1 MPAWW
6 PFVLVYTAAVISPGP
21 DFALVV
27 KSALTRGK
35 RASTLNALGIGLGVT
50 LHTLV
55 AVLGVSALVQ
65 SSRWLAMS
73 LPWLGIGYLL
83 YLGWGGLNSKPT
95 PSDQPLND
103 VSLPTDRGDF
113 WQGFLTNVLNPKALL
128 FFSAILVQL
137 VAGLNAWMQTALVSY
152 VFVVTSLW
160 FGLVGWVLSQPVLQ
174 RRFLNRRHWIDR
186 GAGVIFVLLSILFI
200 WDWLQ
205 RWML

>member
-1 MPAWW
+1 MPTWW
-6 PFVLVYTAAVISPGP
+6 PFVMVYTAAVISPGP

-55 AVLGVSALVQ
+55 AVLGITALMQ
-65 SSRWLAMS
+65 SSLWLAMG

-83 YLGWGGLNSKPT
+83 YLGWGGLNAKPPT
-95 PSDQPLND
+95 PEQTLAEVPVVND
-103 VSLPTDRGDF
+103 RSHF

-137 VAGLNAWMQTALVSY
+137 VEGLTEWMQLALVGY
-152 VFVVTSLW
+152 VFTVTSFW
-160 FGLVGWVLSQPVLQ
+160 FALVGWVLSRPLLQ
-174 RRFLNRRHWIDR
+174 HHFLTRRHWIDR
-186 GAGVIFVLLSILFI
+186 GAGVVFVLLSLLFI

-205 RWML
+205 RWLL

>member
-1 MPAWW
+1 
-6 PFVLVYTAAVISPGP
+6 
-21 DFALVV
+21 
-27 KSALTRGK
+27 
-35 RASTLNALGIGLGVT
+35 
-50 LHTLV
+50 
-55 AVLGVSALVQ
+55 VSALVQ

-83 YLGWGGLNSKPT
+83 YLGWGGLTAQPT
-95 PSDQPLND
+95 SSDQAVND

-137 VAGLNAWMQTALVSY
+137 VEGLNAWMQTALVSY
-152 VFVVTSLW
+152 VFVVTSFW

-186 GAGVIFVLLSILFI
+186 GAGVIFVLLSVLFI

>member
-83 YLGWGGLNSKPT
+83 YLGWGGLTAQPT
-95 PSDQPLND
+95 SSDQAVND

-137 VAGLNAWMQTALVSY
+137 VEGLNAWMQTALVSY
-152 VFVVTSLW
+152 VFVVTSFW

-186 GAGVIFVLLSILFI
+186 GAGVIFVLLSVLFI